1 MSMHYDNSYSYK
13 IHDFCNISSDYLL
26 PDLSFFAETFSDN
39 DICNIHLSRGSLDNY
54 HLDDFKKVGDSFF
67 YNDDDD
73 EFIAKL
79 HWMGFKWNFLVKGL
93 FQKNPI
99 SLVLDQGFLEKFWL
113 RPPFMKVNILLRIFI
128 HLQLLSKNLTF
139 IHSASIIKNEN
150 CIIIPAFSN
159 TGKTSTCL
167 DFATRRN
174 GLILSDDTVIV
185 NDSGYCFAYP
195 SPLSISLATYRS
207 FGNFLNS
214 SSFTGSKL
222 YLMDLFSK
230 IVPPPIT
237 TNQISLPLEDLVDN
251 YSIPKKSRINAVCII
266 QDGDGKVEELDH
278 YAATKKILSL
288 ARSEFFWRTHPIIQS
303 YSYCNP
309 SFDIA
314 SIETQEDNII
324 SSLISNVD
332 KIYLLSGKPDQFP
345 VLIDRIFNIL

>member
-1 MSMHYDNSYSYK
+1 LHSDYSYSYK

-26 PDLSFFAETFSDN
+26 PDLSFFNEAFSDS
-39 DICNIHLSRGSLDNY
+39 DICNIHLSRGLLDNY
-54 HLDDFKKVGDSFF
+54 NLDNFKKVGDSFF
-67 YNDDDD
+67 YNAHDD
-73 EFIAKL
+73 EFISKL
-79 HWMGFKWNFLVKGL
+79 NWMGFKWNFLVKGL
-93 FQKNPI
+93 LQKNPI

-128 HLQLLSKNLTF
+128 HLQLLSKHLTF
-139 IHSASIIKNEN
+139 IHSASIVKNEN

-167 DFATRRN
+167 DFVTKRN
-174 GLILSDDTVIV
+174 GLIMSDDTVIV

-207 FGNFLNS
+207 FSNFLS
-214 SSFTGSKL
+214 SSSINGSKL

-230 IVPPPIT
+230 IIPPPLT
-237 TNQISLPLEDLVDN
+237 NNQISLPLENLIDN
-251 YSIPKKSRINAVCII
+251 YSIPKKSRINAICMI
-266 QDGDGKVEELDH
+266 QDGEGKVEELDP
-278 YAATKKILSL
+278 YVAAKKILSL

-314 SIETQEDNII
+314 SIETREDDIINSLVSNI
-324 SSLISNVD
+324 D

-345 VLIDRIFNIL
+345 VLIDKIFNTL